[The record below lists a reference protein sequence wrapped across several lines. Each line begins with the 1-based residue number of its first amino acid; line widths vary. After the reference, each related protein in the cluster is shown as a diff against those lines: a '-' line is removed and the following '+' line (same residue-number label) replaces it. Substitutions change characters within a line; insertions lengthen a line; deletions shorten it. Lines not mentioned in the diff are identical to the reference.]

1 MKRVKICLV
10 KTCKSMCLSIPSTA
24 LTHDTRDYE
33 SNDALDRYSDAD
45 IDDRSSV
52 PALSRAERLA
62 AEAAMARRDRGL
74 PGARAARRSRAPGFL
89 QSDDDIEVA
98 GPGAGLLD
106 GVNTRRRRRQYDE
119 RPDEDDAEG
128 EEVGPSVTI
137 TETDAVLQEISLEH
151 LGDVKASSIT
161 EWVAIDQVKRAIS
174 RHFRNFLLSY
184 VDENGHSVYGMRIKH
199 LGEVNSESLEVSYL
213 HLATSYPILAFFLAN
228 SPQPMLA
235 IFDQVALDVIF
246 YHYPNYDRIH
256 SEIHVRIAELPSSTT
271 LRDLR
276 QTNLNS
282 LVRVTGV
289 VTRRSGVFPQLKYV
303 KFDCG
308 KCGQVLGP
316 FFQDTMKEVKI
327 SFCANCEARGPFT
340 VNSEQVG

>member
-1 MKRVKICLV
+1 
-10 KTCKSMCLSIPSTA
+10 
-24 LTHDTRDYE
+24 
-33 SNDALDRYSDAD
+33 
-45 IDDRSSV
+45 
-52 PALSRAERLA
+52 
-62 AEAAMARRDRGL
+62 MARRDRGL

-89 QSDDDIEVA
+89 QSDEDLEGT

-119 RPDEDDAEG
+119 RPEEDDAEG
-128 EEVGPSVTI
+128 EE
-137 TETDAVLQEISLEH
+137 EISLEH

-161 EWVAIDQVKRAIS
+161 EWVSIDQVKRAIS

-282 LVRVTGV
+282 LVRVSGV

-308 KCGQVLGP
+308 KCGTVLGP

-327 SFCANCEARGPFT
+327 SFCAKCEARGPFT
-340 VNSEQVG
+340 VNSEQTVYRNYQKMTLQESPGSVPAGRLPRHREVICLWDLIDSAKPGEEIVCSTLVLADVTGSYWNLPQ

>member
-1 MKRVKICLV
+1 
-10 KTCKSMCLSIPSTA
+10 
-24 LTHDTRDYE
+24 
-33 SNDALDRYSDAD
+33 
-45 IDDRSSV
+45 V

-89 QSDDDIEVA
+89 QSDEDLEGT

-119 RPDEDDAEG
+119 RPEEDDAEG
-128 EEVGPSVTI
+128 EE
-137 TETDAVLQEISLEH
+137 EISLEH

-282 LVRVTGV
+282 LVRVSGV

-308 KCGQVLGP
+308 KCGAVLGP

-327 SFCANCEARGPFT
+327 SFCAKCEARGPFT
-340 VNSEQVG
+340 VNSEQVSCRRWERES